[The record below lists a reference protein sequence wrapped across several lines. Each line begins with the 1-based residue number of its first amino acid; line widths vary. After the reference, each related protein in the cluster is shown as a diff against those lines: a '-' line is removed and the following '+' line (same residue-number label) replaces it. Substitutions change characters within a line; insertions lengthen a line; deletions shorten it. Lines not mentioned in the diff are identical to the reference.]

1 MVLVAFIECY
11 YTSMP
16 ALRKVIEYVFF
27 FALLFVAG
35 YMVWRIIAPFFS
47 ALALALIIVV
57 ICYPLFE
64 RILRITPRSNRTIA
78 SLLST
83 LVVILAIILPLSLLS
98 TILVRETVQFYQ
110 SIGDGQELSIAQY
123 TNQLEQV
130 VRQYVPEF
138 KFDLT
143 EQLRQSAGWLTSNL
157 GVLFAGTVSTLF
169 LIVIALISSFYF
181 FRDGKEFMRLIVKI
195 SPMPER
201 EATIIFSRLTQ
212 AVRSVVMGTVL
223 VALIQGVLAAVGFT
237 IFGVPQAVLW
247 GSLAAVGALIP
258 GIGTMVV
265 TVPAVIF
272 LFVTASPGAAIGL
285 IIWGSV
291 VVGTIDNFLGPYL
304 MSRGNNLHPFITL
317 LGVLGGVALFGPIGF
332 IIGPVI
338 MVLFMVLL
346 EMYSQYIVYERPLP
360 IEADSLTTEI

>member
-1 MVLVAFIECY
+1 
-11 YTSMP
+11 MP
-16 ALRKVIEYVFF
+16 ALRKVIEYGFF
-27 FALLFVAG
+27 FALLFMAG

-47 ALALALIIVV
+47 ALALAVIIVV

-64 RILRITPRSNRTIA
+64 RILKITPRNNRTVA

-83 LVVILAIILPLSLLS
+83 LVVIVAVILPISLLS
-98 TILVRETVQFYQ
+98 TILVRETVAFYQ

-123 TNQLEQV
+123 TNQLEQM
-130 VRQYVPEF
+130 VREYVPEF
-138 KFDLT
+138 ELDIT

-157 GVLFAGTVSTLF
+157 GALFAGTVSTLF
-169 LIVIALISSFYF
+169 VVVIALISSFYF
-181 FRDGKEFMRLIVKI
+181 FRDGKEFMRLMIKI
-195 SPMPER
+195 SPLPER
-201 EATIIFSRLTQ
+201 EAAVIFGRLTQ

-223 VALIQGVLAAVGFT
+223 VALIQGVLAAFGFT

-247 GSLAAVGALIP
+247 GSIAAVGALIP

-265 TVPAVIF
+265 TVPAVAY
-272 LFVTASPGAAIGL
+272 LFITGSPAAAIGL

-317 LGVLGGVALFGPIGF
+317 LGVLGGMALFGPIGF

-346 EMYSQYIVYERPLP
+346 EMYNHYIIQERPLP
-360 IEADSLTTEI
+360 QQEVIDGAEGQA